1 MVMATKSIIKNIE
14 ISDPAE
20 AEKLVKALEEAKKI
34 CRRTGR
40 RTNRNGGKPMKEN
53 CSNCY
58 REACGYD
65 FCHGEGI
72 CPEFEKGKPPKETEK
87 ESEVEHGD

>member
-1 MVMATKSIIKNIE
+1 MATKSIIKNIE

-40 RTNRNGGKPMKEN
+40 STKNNRKTNLYCMNG
-53 CSNCY
+53 
-58 REACGYD
+58 
-65 FCHGEGI
+65 
-72 CPEFEKGKPPKETEK
+72 
-87 ESEVEHGD
+87 V

>member
-1 MVMATKSIIKNIE
+1 MATKSIIKNIE

-34 CRRTGR
+34 CRRTGAG

-53 CSNCY
+53 CSNCKRY
-58 REACGYD
+58 MLNGGKCTGTRSRHCKKW
-65 FCHGEGI
+65 
-72 CPEFEKGKPPKETEK
+72 KG
-87 ESEVEHGD
+87 

>member
-40 RTNRNGGKPMKEN
+40 RTNRNGGRPMKEN
-53 CSNCY
+53 CSNCKRY
-58 REACGYD
+58 MLNGGKCTGTRSRHCKKW
-65 FCHGEGI
+65 
-72 CPEFEKGKPPKETEK
+72 KG
-87 ESEVEHGD
+87 